1 MKKRVMKQT
10 LQGKFHYVE
19 EQETKHDRIA
29 FYYNGKKVATTGFS
43 RGAGPDVDDPSL
55 LAVMAKEVRVNQLSF
70 LRQMIECT
78 RSYDDYI
85 KRLRE
90 GGYI

>member
-1 MKKRVMKQT
+1 MKKRLIQQT
-10 LQGKFHYVE
+10 LQSKFLYVE
-19 EQETKHDRIA
+19 EPGTKHDRIA
-29 FYYNGKKVATTGFS
+29 FYYEGKKVATTGFS
-43 RGAGPDVDDPSL
+43 RGAGPDISDPSL

-70 LRQMIECT
+70 LKQMIECT

-90 GGYI
+90 GRYI